1 MSKITNC
8 YFQGIFDGD
17 EKLRSAY
24 WAFRLLNL
32 NLETHG
38 QFISNRNLKK
48 EFRLTGLLRKIFR

>member
-1 MSKITNC
+1 MGFPS
-8 YFQGIFDGD
+8 
-17 EKLRSAY
+17 
-24 WAFRLLNL
+24 LNL